1 MGACSHAMLRAMDER
16 AKIAKFR
23 RGQEVAASRKLQ
35 LARAEGPRPEQ
46 AIAEA
51 LDALDALADMGL
63 WPGPRDAVSERAVEE
78 VRRRWARIQ
87 THARAAR

>member
-1 MGACSHAMLRAMDER
+1 MLRAMDER
-16 AKIAKFR
+16 ARIAKFR
-23 RGQEVAASRKLQ
+23 AGQKAAAARKLE

-51 LDALDALADMGL
+51 LDARDALAEMDL
-63 WPGPRDAVSERAVEE
+63 WPDPRDAVSERAVRE